1 MTNRRTDSA
10 PASLSNLEWMST
22 TERDYY
28 ELLGVQRGASEVEIK
43 KAFRALARE
52 LHPDVSDHPEAEERF
67 KQTVEA
73 YEVLSKPETRE
84 LYDRFGHA
92 GLRSGGYQPT
102 GVDFGNLSDLFS
114 AFFGEEMF
122 GTAARPRGRQRGA
135 DIAAELEIEL
145 TEAAKG
151 LKREVAFAAEVV
163 CHVCEGSGMEPGS
176 EPTTCPTCK
185 GQGMFQQ
192 VSQSLFGQVMRT
204 QTCPTCAGAGKVIE
218 HPCKN
223 CSGSGR
229 EVEERT
235 LEVEIPA
242 GIHDR
247 QPIRISGEGHAG
259 ARGGRAGDVY
269 VLVHVRRDERF
280 VREGDDLVST
290 LELTMTQ
297 AALGG
302 KATVPTL
309 DGEAEITVEPGA
321 QPGTVLTLKGKGMP
335 RLQGFGHGDLRLLLT
350 VLVPRRLDEEQRKL
364 LEQFESSADAA
375 TYEHDESLF
384 ERLKGIFH

>member
-1 MTNRRTDSA
+1 MATTD
-10 PASLSNLEWMST
+10 
-22 TERDYY
+22 RDYY
-28 ELLGVQRGASEVEIK
+28 ELLGVSRGASEAEIK

-67 KQTVEA
+67 KQVVEA

-102 GVDFGNLSDLFS
+102 GVDFGSLSDLFS
-114 AFFGEEMF
+114 AFFGDDLL
-122 GTAARPRGRQRGA
+122 GGGAARPTRQRGA
-135 DIAAELEIEL
+135 DIAAEVEIDL
-145 TEAAKG
+145 AEAAEG
-151 LKREVAFAAEVV
+151 VKREFTFEAEAV
-163 CHVCEGSGMEPGS
+163 CGVCEGSGMEPGT
-176 EPTTCPTCK
+176 EAVTCPTCN

-192 VSQSLFGQVMRT
+192 VSQSLFGQLVRT
-204 QTCPTCAGAGKVIE
+204 QACPSCGGARKVIE

-223 CSGSGR
+223 CAGSGR
-229 EVEERT
+229 ELEERK

-259 ARGGRAGDVY
+259 NRGGRAGDVY
-269 VLVHVRRDERF
+269 VLVRVRPDERF

-290 LELTMTQ
+290 LELTMTR

-309 DGEAEITVEPGA
+309 DGDAEVVIEPGT
-321 QPGTVLTLKGKGMP
+321 QPGAVLTLKGKGMP
-335 RLQGFGHGDLRLLLT
+335 RLRGFGHGDLRLLLT
-350 VLVPRRLDEEQRKL
+350 VLVPRKLDEEQRTL
-364 LEQFESSADAA
+364 LGQFDESATAA
-375 TYEHDESLF
+375 TYEHDEGLF
-384 ERLKGIFH
+384 KRLKSVFH

>member
-1 MTNRRTDSA
+1 MA
-10 PASLSNLEWMST
+10 T

-28 ELLGVQRGASEVEIK
+28 ELLGVSRGASEVEIK

-67 KQTVEA
+67 KQVVEA

-114 AFFGEEMF
+114 AFFGEDVF
-122 GTAARPRGRQRGA
+122 GGAARQRGRQRGA
-135 DIAAELEIEL
+135 DIAAEVEIEL

-151 LKREVAFAAEVV
+151 LKREVVFEAESV
-163 CHVCEGSGMEPGS
+163 CHVCEGSGMEPGT
-176 EPTTCPTCK
+176 EAVTCPTCK

-192 VSQSLFGQVMRT
+192 VSNSIFGQVMRT
-204 QTCPTCAGAGKVIE
+204 QTCSTCGGAGKVIE
-218 HPCKN
+218 HPCEN
-223 CSGSGR
+223 CAGTGR
-229 EVEERT
+229 QLEERT

-247 QPIRISGEGHAG
+247 QPIRISGVGHAG
-259 ARGGRAGDVY
+259 SRGGRAGDVY
-269 VLVHVRRDERF
+269 VLVRVRPDERF

-290 LELTMTQ
+290 LDLTMTP
-297 AALGG
+297 AGLGG
-302 KATVPTL
+302 KVTVPTL
-309 DGEAEITVEPGA
+309 DGEAEVGIEPGT
-321 QPGTVLTLKGKGMP
+321 QPGAVLTLKGKGMP
-335 RLQGFGHGDLRLLLT
+335 QLQGFGHGDLR
-350 VLVPRRLDEEQRKL
+350 
-364 LEQFESSADAA
+364 
-375 TYEHDESLF
+375 
-384 ERLKGIFH
+384 

>member
-1 MTNRRTDSA
+1 
-10 PASLSNLEWMST
+10 MST

-28 ELLGVQRGASEVEIK
+28 ELLGVSRGASEAEIK

-67 KQTVEA
+67 KLVVEA
-73 YEVLSKPETRE
+73 YEVLSKSETRE
-84 LYDRFGHA
+84 LYDRFGQA

-114 AFFGEEMF
+114 AFFGDDLF
-122 GTAARPRGRQRGA
+122 GAAAQPRGRQRGA
-135 DIAAELEIEL
+135 DIAAEVEIEL
-145 TEAAKG
+145 TEAATG
-151 LKREVAFAAEVV
+151 IKREVVFQAETT
-163 CHVCEGSGMEPGS
+163 CHVCEGSGMEPGT

-192 VSQSLFGQVMRT
+192 VSQNIFGQVMRT
-204 QTCPTCAGAGKVIE
+204 QACPTCGGAGKVIE
-218 HPCKN
+218 HPCESCK
-223 CSGSGR
+223 GVGR
-229 EVEERT
+229 EMEERT

-269 VLVHVRRDERF
+269 VLVRVRHDERF
-280 VREGDDLVST
+280 VREGDDLVSP

-297 AALGG
+297 ASLGG
-302 KATVPTL
+302 KRTVATL
-309 DGEAEITVEPGA
+309 DGDTEVEIKPGTQPGA
-321 QPGTVLTLKGKGMP
+321 VITLKGKGMP
-335 RLQGFGHGDLRLLLT
+335 RLRGFGHGDLLLLVT
-350 VLVPRRLDEEQRKL
+350 VLVPRKLDEEQRKL
-364 LEQFESSADAA
+364 LEQFEQGATAA
-375 TYEHDESLF
+375 TYEHDEGLF
-384 ERLKGIFH
+384 KRLKGLFH

>member
-1 MTNRRTDSA
+1 MATTD
-10 PASLSNLEWMST
+10 
-22 TERDYY
+22 RDYY
-28 ELLGVQRGASEVEIK
+28 ELLGVSRGASEAEIK

-67 KQTVEA
+67 KQVVEA

-102 GVDFGNLSDLFS
+102 GVDFGSLSDLFS
-114 AFFGEEMF
+114 AFFGDDLF
-122 GTAARPRGRQRGA
+122 TAARPTRQRGA
-135 DIAAELEIEL
+135 DIAAEVEIDL
-145 TEAAKG
+145 AEAAKG
-151 LKREVAFAAEVV
+151 VKRDVSFEAEVV
-163 CHVCEGSGMEPGS
+163 CEVCEGSGMEPGT
-176 EPTTCPTCK
+176 ERTTCPTCG

-192 VSQSLFGQVMRT
+192 VSQSIFGQIMRT
-204 QTCPTCAGAGKVIE
+204 QTCSTCGGSGKVIE
-218 HPCKN
+218 HTCKN
-223 CSGSGR
+223 CGGSGR
-229 EVEERT
+229 KLEERK

-259 ARGGRAGDVY
+259 SRGGRAGDVY
-269 VLVHVRRDERF
+269 VLVRIRPDERF

-309 DGEAEITVEPGA
+309 DGEAEIAIEPGV
-321 QPGTVLTLKGKGMP
+321 QPGVVLTLKNKGMP
-335 RLQGFGHGDLRLLLT
+335 RLQGFGRGDLRLLLT
-350 VLVPRRLDEEQRKL
+350 VLVPRKLDEEQRKL
-364 LEQFESSADAA
+364 LEQFEQSATAA
-375 TYEHDESLF
+375 TYEHDEGLF
-384 ERLKGIFH
+384 KRLKSVFH

>member
-1 MTNRRTDSA
+1 
-10 PASLSNLEWMST
+10 MST

-28 ELLGVQRGASEVEIK
+28 ELLGVQRGASEAEIK

-67 KQTVEA
+67 KQVVEA
-73 YEVLSKPETRE
+73 YEVLSKSETRE

-102 GVDFGNLSDLFS
+102 GVDFSNLSDLFS

-122 GTAARPRGRQRGA
+122 GGAARPRGRQRGA
-135 DIAAELEIEL
+135 DVAAEVEIEL

-151 LKREVAFAAEVV
+151 LKREVVFEAEVI
-163 CHVCEGSGMEPGS
+163 CHVCEGSGMEPGT
-176 EPTTCPTCK
+176 EAVTCPTCK
-185 GQGMFQQ
+185 GQGMLQQ
-192 VSQSLFGQVMRT
+192 VSNSIFGQVMRT

-218 HPCKN
+218 HPCEN
-223 CSGSGR
+223 CRGAGR
-229 EVEERT
+229 EVDERT

-269 VLVHVRRDERF
+269 VVVRVRPDERF

-309 DGEAEITVEPGA
+309 EGQTEVMVEPGA

-350 VLVPRRLDEEQRKL
+350 VLVPRTLDEQQRKL
-364 LEQFESSADAA
+364 LEQFEASADAA
-375 TYEHDESLF
+375 TYAHDEGLF
-384 ERLKGIFH
+384 KRLKGVFL

>member
-1 MTNRRTDSA
+1 
-10 PASLSNLEWMST
+10 MST

-28 ELLGVQRGASEVEIK
+28 ALLGVQRDASEAEIK

-67 KQTVEA
+67 KQLVEA
-73 YEVLSKPETRE
+73 YEVLSKSETRE

-114 AFFGEEMF
+114 AFLGEDIF

-135 DIAAELEIEL
+135 DIAAEVEIEL
-145 TEAAKG
+145 SEAANG
-151 LKREVAFAAEVV
+151 LKREVVFAAEVV

-176 EPTTCPTCK
+176 EAVTCPTCK
-185 GQGMFQQ
+185 GQGMLQQ
-192 VSQSLFGQVMRT
+192 VSNSIFGQVMRT
-204 QTCPTCAGAGKVIE
+204 QTCPSCGGAGKVIE
-218 HPCKN
+218 HPCEN
-223 CSGSGR
+223 CAGAGR

-247 QPIRISGEGHAG
+247 QPIRISGEGNAG

-269 VLVHVRRDERF
+269 VVVRVRSDERF

-309 DGEAEITVEPGA
+309 DGETKVTIEPGA
-321 QPGTVLTLKGKGMP
+321 QPGSVLTLKGKGMP

-350 VLVPRRLDEEQRKL
+350 VLVPRKLDDEQRKL
-364 LEQFESSADAA
+364 LEQFEAGADAA
-375 TYEHDESLF
+375 TYQHDEGLF
-384 ERLKGIFH
+384 NRLKGVFH

>member
-1 MTNRRTDSA
+1 
-10 PASLSNLEWMST
+10 MST

-28 ELLGVQRGASEVEIK
+28 ELLGVKRGASEAEIK
-43 KAFRALARE
+43 KAFRAQARE

-67 KQTVEA
+67 KLVVEA

-114 AFFGEEMF
+114 AFFGEDVF
-122 GTAARPRGRQRGA
+122 GAARPRGRQRGA
-135 DIAAELEIEL
+135 DIAAEVEIDL
-145 TEAAKG
+145 AEAAKG
-151 LKREVAFAAEVV
+151 LKREVVFPAEEV
-163 CHVCEGSGMEPGS
+163 CHVCAGSGMEPGS
-176 EPTTCPTCK
+176 EAVTCPSCK

-218 HPCKN
+218 HPCEN
-223 CSGSGR
+223 CAGSGR
-229 EVEERT
+229 ELKERT

-247 QPIRISGEGHAG
+247 QPIRISGVGNAG

-269 VLVHVRRDERF
+269 VVVHVRPDERF

-290 LELTMTQ
+290 LELTMTR

-309 DGEAEITVEPGA
+309 DGEVEVTIEPGA

-364 LEQFESSADAA
+364 LEQFETGAGAA
-375 TYEHDESLF
+375 TYEHDEGLF
-384 ERLKGIFH
+384 DRLKGLFH

>member
-1 MTNRRTDSA
+1 
-10 PASLSNLEWMST
+10 MST

-28 ELLGVQRGASEVEIK
+28 ELLGVKRGASEAEIK
-43 KAFRALARE
+43 KAFRAQARE

-67 KQTVEA
+67 KQLVEA

-122 GTAARPRGRQRGA
+122 GGAVRPRGRQRGA
-135 DIAAELEIEL
+135 DVAAEVEIEL
-145 TEAAKG
+145 GEAATG
-151 LKREVAFAAEVV
+151 LKREVAFEAESV
-163 CHVCEGSGMEPGS
+163 CHVCEGSGMEPG
-176 EPTTCPTCK
+176 TDAVTCPTCK

-192 VSQSLFGQVMRT
+192 VSNSIFGQVMRT
-204 QTCPTCAGAGKVIE
+204 QTCSTCGGAGKVIE
-218 HPCKN
+218 HPCEN
-223 CSGSGR
+223 CAGAGR
-229 EVEERT
+229 QLEERT

-269 VLVHVRRDERF
+269 VLVRVRPDERF

-309 DGEAEITVEPGA
+309 DGEAEVAIEPGA

-350 VLVPRRLDEEQRKL
+350 VLVPRKLDEEQRRL
-364 LEQFESSADAA
+364 LEQFEEGATAV
-375 TYEHDESLF
+375 TYEHDEGLF
-384 ERLKGIFH
+384 KRLKGVFR

>member
-1 MTNRRTDSA
+1 
-10 PASLSNLEWMST
+10 MST

-28 ELLGVQRGASEVEIK
+28 ELLGVQRGASEAEIK

-67 KQTVEA
+67 KLVVEA
-73 YEVLSKPETRE
+73 YEVLSKSETRE

-114 AFFGEEMF
+114 AFFGDDLF
-122 GTAARPRGRQRGA
+122 GAAAQPRGRQRGA
-135 DIAAELEIEL
+135 DIAAEVEIEL
-145 TEAAKG
+145 SEAATG
-151 LKREVAFAAEVV
+151 IKREVVFAAETT
-163 CHVCEGSGMEPGS
+163 CHICEGSGMEPGT

-192 VSQSLFGQVMRT
+192 VSQSIFGQVMRT
-204 QTCPTCAGAGKVIE
+204 QACPTCAGAGKVIE
-218 HPCKN
+218 HPCEN
-223 CSGSGR
+223 CKGSGR
-229 EVEERT
+229 EIEERT
-235 LEVEIPA
+235 LDVEIPA

-269 VLVHVRRDERF
+269 VLVRVRPDERF

-297 AALGG
+297 ASLGG
-302 KATVPTL
+302 KRTVATL
-309 DGEAEITVEPGA
+309 DGEAEVEIKPGSQPGA
-321 QPGTVLTLKGKGMP
+321 VLTLKGKGMP

-350 VLVPRRLDEEQRKL
+350 VLVPRKLDEEQRKL
-364 LEQFESSADAA
+364 LEQFEEGATAA
-375 TYEHDESLF
+375 TYEHDEGLF
-384 ERLKGIFH
+384 KRLKGLFH

>member
-1 MTNRRTDSA
+1 MANTD
-10 PASLSNLEWMST
+10 
-22 TERDYY
+22 RDYY
-28 ELLGVQRGASEVEIK
+28 ELLGVSRTASELEIK

-67 KQTVEA
+67 KLAVEA

-102 GVDFGNLSDLFS
+102 GVDFGSLSDLFS
-114 AFFGEEMF
+114 AFFGDDLF
-122 GTAARPRGRQRGA
+122 GAAAQPRGRQRGA
-135 DIAAELEIEL
+135 DIAAEVEIDL

-151 LKREVAFAAEVV
+151 VKREVTFKAEVF
-163 CHVCEGSGMEPGS
+163 CDVCEGSGMEPGT

-192 VSQSLFGQVMRT
+192 VSQSIFGQIMRT
-204 QTCPTCAGAGKVIE
+204 QTCQTCGGSGKVIE
-218 HPCKN
+218 HACKN
-223 CSGSGR
+223 CGGSGR
-229 EVEERT
+229 EVEERK

-259 ARGGRAGDVY
+259 SRGGRAGDVY
-269 VLVHVRRDERF
+269 VQVRVRPDERF

-302 KATVPTL
+302 KVTVPTL
-309 DGEAEITVEPGA
+309 DGEAEVGIEPGT
-321 QPGTVLTLKGKGMP
+321 QPGAVFTLRGKGMP

-350 VLVPRRLDEEQRKL
+350 VLVPRKLDEEQRKL
-364 LEQFESSADAA
+364 LGQFEESATAA

-384 ERLKGIFH
+384 KRLKSVFH

>member
-1 MTNRRTDSA
+1 
-10 PASLSNLEWMST
+10 MST
-22 TERDYY
+22 SERDYY
-28 ELLGVQRGASEVEIK
+28 ELLGVSRSASELEIK

-67 KQTVEA
+67 KLVVEA

-114 AFFGEEMF
+114 AFFGEELF

-135 DIAAELEIEL
+135 DIAAEVEIDL
-145 TEAAKG
+145 AEAATG
-151 LKREVAFAAEVV
+151 IKREVAFEAEVV
-163 CHVCEGSGMEPGS
+163 CHVCEGSGMKPGS
-176 EPTTCPTCK
+176 AQTTCPACK
-185 GQGMFQQ
+185 GQGMIQQ
-192 VSQSLFGQVMRT
+192 ISQSLFGQMMRT
-204 QTCPTCAGAGKVIE
+204 HTCPTCAGAGKVIE
-218 HPCKN
+218 HPCEN
-223 CSGSGR
+223 CNGAGR
-229 EVEERT
+229 EVEQKQ
-235 LEVEIPA
+235 LEVEIPP

-247 QPIRISGEGHAG
+247 QPIRISGEGHVG

-269 VLVHVRRDERF
+269 VLVHVLRDERF

-302 KATVPTL
+302 RATVPTL
-309 DGEAEITVEPGA
+309 DGETEVEIKPGS
-321 QPGTVLTLKGKGMP
+321 QPGVVLTLKGKGMP

-350 VLVPRRLDEEQRKL
+350 VLVPRKLDEEQRKL
-364 LEQFESSADAA
+364 LEQFEQGAGAA
-375 TYEHDESLF
+375 TYEQDESLF
-384 ERLKGIFH
+384 ERLKGVFH

>member
-1 MTNRRTDSA
+1 
-10 PASLSNLEWMST
+10 MST

-28 ELLGVQRGASEVEIK
+28 ELLGVKRGASEAEIK

-67 KQTVEA
+67 KLVVEA
-73 YEVLSKPETRE
+73 YEVLSKSETRE

-114 AFFGEEMF
+114 AFFGEDVF

-135 DIAAELEIEL
+135 DIAAEVEIEL
-145 TEAAKG
+145 TEAANG
-151 LKREVAFAAEVV
+151 LKREVAFEAEAL
-163 CHVCEGSGMEPGS
+163 CHVCEGSGMEPGT
-176 EPTTCPTCK
+176 EAVTCPTCN

-204 QTCPTCAGAGKVIE
+204 QTCPTCGGAGKVIE
-218 HPCKN
+218 HPCEN

-229 EVEERT
+229 EVKERT

-269 VLVHVRRDERF
+269 VLVHVRSDERF

-302 KATVPTL
+302 KVTVPTL
-309 DGEAEITVEPGA
+309 DGEAEVGIEPGT
-321 QPGTVLTLKGKGMP
+321 QPGAVFTLRGKGMP

-350 VLVPRRLDEEQRKL
+350 VLVPRKLDEEQRRL
-364 LEQFESSADAA
+364 LEKLEQSATAA
-375 TYEHDESLF
+375 TYEHDEGLF
-384 ERLKGIFH
+384 KRLKSVFH

>member
-1 MTNRRTDSA
+1 MASTD
-10 PASLSNLEWMST
+10 
-22 TERDYY
+22 RDYY
-28 ELLGVQRGASEVEIK
+28 ELLGVSRTASEAEIK

-67 KQTVEA
+67 KLVVEA
-73 YEVLSKPETRE
+73 YEVLSKSETRE

-102 GVDFGNLSDLFS
+102 GVDFGSLSDLFS
-114 AFFGEEMF
+114 AFFGDDMF
-122 GTAARPRGRQRGA
+122 GAVTQSRGTRRGA
-135 DIAAELEIEL
+135 DIAAEVEIEL
-145 TEAAKG
+145 TEAATG
-151 LKREVAFAAEVV
+151 IKREVAFEAETV
-163 CHVCEGSGMEPGS
+163 CHACEGSGMEPGT

-192 VSQSLFGQVMRT
+192 VSQSIFGQVMRT
-204 QTCPTCAGAGKVIE
+204 QTCPTCTGVGKVIE
-218 HPCKN
+218 HPCEN
-223 CSGSGR
+223 CKGTGR
-229 EVEERT
+229 ETEERT

-269 VLVHVRRDERF
+269 VLVRVRHDERF

-302 KATVPTL
+302 KRTVATL
-309 DGEAEITVEPGA
+309 DGETEVVIKPGSQPGA
-321 QPGTVLTLKGKGMP
+321 VLTLKGKGMP

-350 VLVPRRLDEEQRKL
+350 VLIPGKLDDEQRKL
-364 LEQFESSADAA
+364 LEQFEESATA
-375 TYEHDESLF
+375 TTYLHDEGLF
-384 ERLKGIFH
+384 KRLKGLFH

>member
-1 MTNRRTDSA
+1 
-10 PASLSNLEWMST
+10 MST

-28 ELLGVQRGASEVEIK
+28 ELLGVSRGASEAEIK

-67 KQTVEA
+67 KLVVEA
-73 YEVLSKPETRE
+73 YEVLSKSETRE

-102 GVDFGNLSDLFS
+102 GVDFGSLSDLFS
-114 AFFGEEMF
+114 AFFGDEMF
-122 GTAARPRGRQRGA
+122 GAAAQTRGRQRGA
-135 DIAAELEIEL
+135 DIAAEVEIEL
-145 TEAAKG
+145 TEAATG
-151 LKREVAFAAEVV
+151 LKREVAFEAETV
-163 CHVCEGSGMEPGS
+163 CHLCEGSGMEPGT

-192 VSQSLFGQVMRT
+192 VSQSIFGQVMRT
-204 QTCPTCAGAGKVIE
+204 QACTTCGGAGKVIE
-218 HPCKN
+218 HPCEN
-223 CSGSGR
+223 CKGSGR
-229 EVEERT
+229 EMEERT

-269 VLVHVRRDERF
+269 VLVRVRPDARF

-302 KATVPTL
+302 RRTVATL
-309 DGEAEITVEPGA
+309 DGETEVEIKPGS
-321 QPGTVLTLKGKGMP
+321 QPGTVLTLKGTGMP
-335 RLQGFGHGDLRLLLT
+335 RLQGFGHGDLRLLLS
-350 VLVPRRLDEEQRKL
+350 VLVPRKLDEEQRKL
-364 LEQFESSADAA
+364 LQQFEEGATAV
-375 TYEHDESLF
+375 TYEHDEGVF
-384 ERLKGIFH
+384 KRLKGVFH

>member
-1 MTNRRTDSA
+1 MATTD
-10 PASLSNLEWMST
+10 
-22 TERDYY
+22 RDYY
-28 ELLGVQRGASEVEIK
+28 ELLGVSRGASEAEIK

-67 KQTVEA
+67 KQVVEA

-102 GVDFGNLSDLFS
+102 GVDFGSLSDLFS
-114 AFFGEEMF
+114 AFFGDDLL
-122 GTAARPRGRQRGA
+122 GGGAARPTRQRGA
-135 DIAAELEIEL
+135 DIAAEVEIDL
-145 TEAAKG
+145 AEAAEG
-151 LKREVAFAAEVV
+151 VKREFTFEAEAV
-163 CHVCEGSGMEPGS
+163 CGVCEGSGMEPGT
-176 EPTTCPTCK
+176 EAVTCPTCN

-192 VSQSLFGQVMRT
+192 VSQSLFGQLVRT
-204 QTCPTCAGAGKVIE
+204 QACPSCGGAGKVIE

-223 CSGSGR
+223 CAGSGR
-229 EVEERT
+229 ELEERK

-259 ARGGRAGDVY
+259 NRGGRAGDVY
-269 VLVHVRRDERF
+269 VLVRVRPDERF

-290 LELTMTQ
+290 LELTMTR

-309 DGEAEITVEPGA
+309 DGDAEVVIEPGT
-321 QPGTVLTLKGKGMP
+321 QPGAVLTLKGKGMP
-335 RLQGFGHGDLRLLLT
+335 RLRGFGHGDLRLLLT
-350 VLVPRRLDEEQRKL
+350 VLVPRQLDEKQRKL
-364 LEQFESSADAA
+364 LAQFEESATAA
-375 TYEHDESLF
+375 TYERDESLF
-384 ERLKGIFH
+384 KRLKGVFH

>member
-1 MTNRRTDSA
+1 MATTD
-10 PASLSNLEWMST
+10 
-22 TERDYY
+22 RDYY
-28 ELLGVQRGASEVEIK
+28 ELLGVSRGASEAEIK

-67 KQTVEA
+67 KQVVEA

-114 AFFGEEMF
+114 AFFGDDLLT
-122 GTAARPRGRQRGA
+122 GARPTRERGA
-135 DIAAELEIEL
+135 DIAAEVEIDL
-145 TEAAKG
+145 AEAAKG
-151 LKREVAFAAEVV
+151 VKREVTIEVEV
-163 CHVCEGSGMEPGS
+163 ACGVCEGSGMEPGS
-176 EPTTCPTCK
+176 EAVTCSTCN

-192 VSQSLFGQVMRT
+192 VSQSFFGQIVRT
-204 QTCPTCAGAGKVIE
+204 QACPTCGGSGKVIE

-223 CSGSGR
+223 CGGSGR
-229 EVEERT
+229 ELEQRK

-259 ARGGRAGDVY
+259 SRGGRAGDVY
-269 VLVHVRRDERF
+269 VPVRVRADERF

-290 LELTMTQ
+290 LELTMTR

-309 DGEAEITVEPGA
+309 DGDVEVEIEPGT
-321 QPGTVLTLKGKGMP
+321 QPGAVRILKGKGMP
-335 RLQGFGHGDLRLLLT
+335 RLRGLGHGDLRLLLT
-350 VLVPRRLDEEQRKL
+350 VLVPRKLDEEQQRL
-364 LEQFESSADAA
+364 LAQFEESATAA

-384 ERLKGIFH
+384 KRLKSVFH